1 MTNIKIKFF
10 AKIKDDIGMSELN
23 VSFEGMKT
31 VKETLELI
39 AEEHNI
45 EILNRKNYMYA
56 KNMEYCTLDTKVS
69 DGDEIAIIPPVSGGK
84 GNSITVK
91 DNIIITK
98 KKILAGEFVPQ
109 NIDSINGSI
118 VTFYGVTREFNQNK
132 KVEKLFYES
141 YEEMAKNEIEQIILA
156 IKDKWSID
164 NVIVIHRTGYV
175 YPGEISMI
183 LIIRSKH
190 RKEAFESS
198 KFFVDELKKTVPIWK
213 KEFFSD
219 GTVWINDN
227 KVE

>member
-23 VSFEGMKT
+23 VSFEGVRT
-31 VKETLELI
+31 IKETLELI
-39 AEEHNI
+39 ASEHNI

-56 KNMEYCTLDTKVS
+56 KNMEYCTLDTEVF

-84 GNSITVK
+84 GNNIKVK

-98 KKILAGEFVPQ
+98 NKILAEEFIPQ
-109 NIDSINGSI
+109 NIDSTNGSI
-118 VTFYGVTREFNQNK
+118 VTFYGVTRDFNQNK

-141 YEEMAKNEIEQIILA
+141 YEEMAKNEIAQIIST

-164 NVIVIHRTGYV
+164 NVEVIHRTGYV

-183 LIIRSKH
+183 LIIRSRH

-198 KFFVDELKKTVPIWK
+198 NFFVDELKKTVPIWK

-219 GTVWINDN
+219 GTVWIND
-227 KVE
+227 KIVE

>member
-23 VSFEGMKT
+23 VSFEGVRT

-39 AEEHNI
+39 ASEHNI

-56 KNMEYCTLDTKVS
+56 KNMEYCTLDTEVF
-69 DGDEIAIIPPVSGGK
+69 DGDEIAIIPPVSGGE
-84 GNSITVK
+84 GNNVKVK

-98 KKILAGEFVPQ
+98 NKILAEKFIPQ
-109 NIDSINGSI
+109 NIDSTNGSI

-141 YEEMAKNEIEQIILA
+141 YKEMAKNEIAQIISA
-156 IKDKWSID
+156 IKDKWSSD
-164 NVIVIHRTGYV
+164 NVVLIHRTGYV

-183 LIIRSKH
+183 LIIRSRH

-219 GTVWINDN
+219 GTVWINDH